1 MSGFFFVKCY
11 NFIYLCKMEKEII
24 SKIQKSGYK
33 QKYLAEK
40 LKITENYLSMCLNGR
55 RNLSERKKDELKKI
69 IGK

>member
-1 MSGFFFVKCY
+1 
-11 NFIYLCKMEKEII
+11 MEKEII